1 MKNIFSILSLI
12 ITYISSLFFAINIIL
27 SEVLFPE
34 INEFS
39 LFPTYYKVL
48 FILSLILIVTSFMLT
63 SIFRNKGNT
72 KILDLYIEIPSI
84 AVGIV
89 LLSCALLRT
98 ENYIKSILI
107 DIGLIL
113 FVSGFNC
120 LFSSLIG
127 LLKRPKNR

>member
-1 MKNIFSILSLI
+1 MKNILSILSLI
-12 ITYISSLFFAINIIL
+12 ITFISSLFFAINVIL

-34 INEFS
+34 INEFYM
-39 LFPTYYKVL
+39 FPTYFKVL
-48 FILSLILIVTSFMLT
+48 FILGLFLIVTSLILS

-84 AVGIV
+84 VVGIV

-98 ENYIKSILI
+98 ENYIKTILI
-107 DIGLIL
+107 YIGLIL
-113 FVSGFNC
+113 FVCGFNC

-127 LLKRPKNR
+127 LLKRPK

>member
-1 MKNIFSILSLI
+1 MKNILSIVSLI
-12 ITYISSLFFAINIIL
+12 ITFISSLFLAINVIL
-27 SEVLFPE
+27 SEVLFSE

-48 FILSLILIVTSFMLT
+48 FILSLILIATSLISS
-63 SIFRNKGNT
+63 SIFRNKENT

-84 AVGIV
+84 VVGIV
-89 LLSCALLRT
+89 LLSCALIRT
-98 ENYIKSILI
+98 ENYIKTILVY
-107 DIGLIL
+107 IGLIL

-127 LLKRPKNR
+127 LLKHQKNR